1 MYSFGKE
8 AHSFMSLLT
17 QRPPPTQPAKVDQT
31 TFLVRSVSYPTVIY
45 DVLKTCQGVIWAGV
59 AVSLVFLLIR
69 LFARWKGFK
78 KLFVDDAFVIFAWL
92 LALLTAVDWQVVARW
107 MYQFIAVTSGQQ
119 WPPPISFVKDSERYY
134 KGSVVVLV
142 FFYTSLWAVK
152 ISFLLFFRRLSQNVA
167 GQKVLWWCIFAFTLA
182 SYFVCVGDIQ
192 FSCLAAPLEDIFAHC
207 SSDAAVHFQQSTLK
221 FNCAIDVLTDFASK
235 SCHLENVFG
244 RSISDWRNSH
254 GDSHQHAM
262 EGSDVVQQKGGA
274 GWYLLTS
281 CHHLC
286 LCHRPGYRD

>member
-1 MYSFGKE
+1 M
-8 AHSFMSLLT
+8 
-17 QRPPPTQPAKVDQT
+17 
-31 TFLVRSVSYPTVIY
+31 
-45 DVLKTCQGVIWAGV
+45 

-134 KGSVVVLV
+134 KGSVIVLV

-152 ISFLLFFRRLSQNVA
+152 ISFLLFFRRLGQNVA
-167 GQKVLWWCIFAFTLA
+167 GQKVLWWCVFAFTLA
-182 SYFVCVGDIQ
+182 SYFVCIGDIQ

-207 SSDAAVHFQQSTLK
+207 SLDAAVHFQRSTLK
-221 FNCAIDVLTDFASK
+221 FNCAIDVITDFASK
-235 SCHLENVFG
+235 PCRLETVLG
-244 RSISDWRNSH
+244 RSVLI
-254 GDSHQHAM
+254 
-262 EGSDVVQQKGGA
+262 GGA
-274 GWYLLTS
+274 VMAIPISMLWRVQMSLSRKVALVGIFSLAVITCVFAIVRVTVISISTRQPDTSWSYLWSSVEQCIGMKVL
-281 CHHLC
+281 L
-286 LCHRPGYRD
+286 PFPN